1 MSKFWKF
8 INQSDEEAELLLYGP
23 ISEQTWWGDE
33 VTPKQFAEDLKALG
47 EKEKITV
54 RINSGGGDVFAA
66 NAIYSLLKDNSADII
81 VKIDGLAASAATIVA
96 MAGDE
101 IQIPSNGMMMIHD
114 PAVVLIGYY
123 NTEDFAELTEVLEKV
138 KETIIIA
145 YEKKTGK
152 DRDEISR
159 LMKEETWMT
168 GQEAVDLGFADTLL
182 DEEVES
188 ILNGKMLI
196 VNDISHDISK
206 YSKIP
211 KNITAAKPSNFI
223 RNQVIKPI
231 SFKDNTKIQKE
242 GEKRMNEIKTVEDL
256 EKAYPDLV
264 NELISEAKK
273 KGAEE
278 ERSRIK
284 DIEDIQNNIDPGLVY
299 KAKYEKP
306 MDAKELAFEALKLD
320 SVKGQKYLNDIK
332 KDLDDS
338 GVRDIKPS
346 STDVPAEEKPKTVA
360 DKFKKVAAI
369 LDAKRRGVNING

>member
-33 VTPKQFAEDLKALG
+33 VTPKQFAEDLKPLG

-211 KNITAAKPSNFI
+211 KNITTAKPSNFI
-223 RNQVIKPI
+223 RNQVIKPV
-231 SFKDNTKIQKE
+231 SFKDNTKIKKE

-299 KAKYEKP
+299 KAKYEEP

-320 SVKGQKYLNDIK
+320 NVKGQKYLNDIK
-332 KDLDDS
+332 KDQDDS